1 MNYDEKYFNELDT
14 GKEISEIKDML
25 DENEEILWQ
34 GKPNKKSYVLSNFL
48 KMLPIALIWL
58 CFDGFFIA
66 MLISTSSEIG
76 GFIWFFILF
85 FAFHLTPVW
94 IWIGNFVRSIVEIKN
109 IEYAVTDKKIII
121 KSGVVG
127 IDFKVFLYSEVTGVF
142 IKRGFI
148 DKYFKVG
155 DIYINTTSQKGVI
168 YDVDN
173 PYQVYKL
180 LQQTSNDIKSDI
192 YYPNALRPEEN
203 NGYNTKYRRK

>member
-1 MNYDEKYFNELDT
+1 MNYDEKYFRELDT

-34 GKPNKKSYVLSNFL
+34 GKPNKKSYILSNFL

-66 MLISTSSEIG
+66 MIISTLSEIG

-94 IWIGNFVRSIVEIKN
+94 IWIGNFVRSIMEIKN
-109 IEYAVTDKKIII
+109 IEYAITDKKIVI
-121 KSGVVG
+121 KSGIVG

-203 NGYNTKYRRK
+203 NGYNTKYRR